1 MFSSLRDPSRWMSV
15 LFALMV
21 GLVSADGATYTVKS
35 GDTLYSI
42 ATRNKTTVSKLMS
55 ANGISDPRKL
65 RVGQRLTL
73 TSGGSASSRPA
84 VKTSTEGRGKRVII
98 DPGHGG
104 RDRGAVWGGVRESTL
119 NYRVAGKLESILR
132 QRGYSTT
139 MTRRSDVF
147 VSLSRRA
154 AIANNYR
161 NAIFVS
167 IHFNATRESWVRGAE
182 TYYAGAQGR
191 SLATSIQREMV
202 QRLNLRNRGVRL
214 ARFTV
219 LMQTR
224 CPAVLVE
231 CGFISNSSERR
242 RCTTSSYQSTAA
254 LAIAEGIRRYRW
266 R

>member
-1 MFSSLRDPSRWMSV
+1 MFPSLRVSSRWLSV
-15 LFALMV
+15 FSALMM
-21 GLVSADGATYTVKS
+21 GLLSAQGATYTVKS

-42 ATRNKTTVSKLMS
+42 ATRHKTTVSKLMS

-65 RVGQRLTL
+65 RIGQRLKL
-73 TSGGSASSRPA
+73 TSGGTSSSAVRVS
-84 VKTSTEGRGKRVII
+84 KEGAGKRVII

-119 NYRVAGKLESILR
+119 NYRVATKLESILR

-154 AIANNYR
+154 SIANRYR

-167 IHFNATRESWVRGAE
+167 IHFNATRETWVRGAE
-182 TYYAGAQGR
+182 TYYAGAAGR
-191 SLATSIQREMV
+191 SLASSIQRELV
-202 QRLNLRNRGVRL
+202 QRLKLRNRGVRL

-219 LMQTR
+219 QMQTK

-231 CGFISNSSERR
+231 CGFISNASERS
-242 RCTTSSYQSTAA
+242 RCATSSYQSTAA